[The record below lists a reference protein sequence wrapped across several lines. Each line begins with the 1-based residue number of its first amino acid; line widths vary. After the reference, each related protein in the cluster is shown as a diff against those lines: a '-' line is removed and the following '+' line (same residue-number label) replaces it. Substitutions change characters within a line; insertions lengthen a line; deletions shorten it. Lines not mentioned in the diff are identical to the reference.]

1 MSEHTHSSK
10 TEPTAAEPATS
21 QRPQRIAVA
30 AYYRSEHRG
39 FAEGQ
44 ELEDWL
50 EAEKEIDASLA
61 REREE
66 E

>member
-10 TEPTAAEPATS
+10 TEPAAAEPATS
-21 QRPQRIAVA
+21 QRTQWIAVA

-50 EAEKEIDASLA
+50 EAEKEIDASHA